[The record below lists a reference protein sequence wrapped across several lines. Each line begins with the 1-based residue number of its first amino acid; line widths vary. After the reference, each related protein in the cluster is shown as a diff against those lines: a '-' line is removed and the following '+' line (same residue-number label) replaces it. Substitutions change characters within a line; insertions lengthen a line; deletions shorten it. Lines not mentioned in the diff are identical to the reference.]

1 MARRVQGRTTWART
15 RGMCASPL
23 ALAEASGPAT
33 GCAHA
38 AWVCATTPVA
48 TGGATGAL
56 VDTLLVR
63 HTVSPG
69 SSHSWAMGSTDDQ
82 VRGR

>member
-23 ALAEASGPAT
+23 AMVGASGPAT

-38 AWVCATTPVA
+38 VRVCATTPVA
-48 TGGATGAL
+48 TGGATCAL
-56 VDTLLVR
+56 VDTLLVASGR
-63 HTVSPG
+63 HARFVTQLGDGV
-69 SSHSWAMGSTDDQ
+69 D
-82 VRGR
+82 

>member
-1 MARRVQGRTTWART
+1 
-15 RGMCASPL
+15 MCASPL

-56 VDTLLVR
+56 VDTLLVATAR
-63 HTVSPG
+63 DARFFTWLG
-69 SSHSWAMGSTDDQ
+69 DMAD
-82 VRGR
+82 